1 MGLAVAQLAPFGAL
15 GPLPMLAALFALT
28 GLMGQFVSNTAT
40 AALVA
45 PVAMGAATQLGVS
58 PYPFLMT
65 VAVAAS
71 SSFATPVS
79 TPATMLV
86 LGPGAYRPAD
96 LLRVGLPLQL
106 LIGVLTLLVVPRLFP
121 F

>member
-1 MGLAVAQLAPFGAL
+1 
-15 GPLPMLAALFALT
+15 
-28 GLMGQFVSNTAT
+28 
-40 AALVA
+40 
-45 PVAMGAATQLGVS
+45 
-58 PYPFLMT
+58 MT

-71 SSFATPVS
+71 TAFATPVS

-86 LGPGAYRPAD
+86 LGPGAYRPGD

-106 LIGVLTLLVVPRLFP
+106 LFGVLTVLVVPWLFP